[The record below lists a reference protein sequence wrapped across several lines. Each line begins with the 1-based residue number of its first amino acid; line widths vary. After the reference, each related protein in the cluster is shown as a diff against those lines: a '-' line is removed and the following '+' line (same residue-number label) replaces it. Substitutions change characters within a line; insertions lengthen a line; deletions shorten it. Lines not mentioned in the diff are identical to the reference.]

1 MHFCPK
7 CSNMLYISLAG
18 DGSQESSGTENNL
31 NSLAYYCRSCGHVD
45 NSIDMENVCV
55 SKTSFKKNAQTYTH
69 VINKYTK
76 LDPTLPRLTTIRCPN
91 MECTS
96 NKSRGN
102 GVTRGEE
109 EQSKNEIIYIR
120 YDDTNLKYV
129 YLCAK
134 CDTLWKTEQSN

>member
-18 DGSQESSGTENNL
+18 DGGSSEPDAENNL
-31 NSLAYYCRSCGHVD
+31 NSLAYYCRSCGYVD

-69 VINKYTK
+69 VINRYTK

-91 MECTS
+91 MECKS
-96 NKSRGN
+96 NKG
-102 GVTRGEE
+102 GKEDE
-109 EQSKNEIIYIR
+109 PSKNEIIYIR
-120 YDDTNLKYV
+120 YDDANLKYV

-134 CDTLWKTEQSN
+134 CDTLWKTEQSTS